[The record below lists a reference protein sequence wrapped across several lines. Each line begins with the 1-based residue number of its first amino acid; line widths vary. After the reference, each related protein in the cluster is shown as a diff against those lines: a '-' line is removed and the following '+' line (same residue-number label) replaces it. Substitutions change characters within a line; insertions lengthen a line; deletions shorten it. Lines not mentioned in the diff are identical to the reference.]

1 MDVRLCRTCGTPVS
15 ASRPSAR
22 SLLTIMIHMH
32 SVKDKCII
40 WIVCH
45 AKASCHSSESI
56 CHLNYDCFPCSILYL
71 LKTVKTRRNGLFPP
85 FLAQVKQGLLVLP
98 VPSKIIIKSLCLF
111 FSFLFFPP
119 HAFLKSKKWIIMPL
133 VGCGWIFLLTTQTF
147 WWWWWWFEVCHRN
160 DKCCSVTEQ
169 SVLGLSPLVSFVNKF
184 LHNCLI
190 YPHPQV
196 LYELF
201 VLYAN
206 LTLTDEHNIWR
217 AHGFFCLP
225 LCQ

>member
-40 WIVCH
+40 WIICH

-56 CHLNYDCFPCSILYL
+56 CHINYDCFPCSILYL
-71 LKTVKTRRNGLFPP
+71 LKTVKTRRNGLSPP

-111 FSFLFFPP
+111 FSFFFFSPSCISQEQKVDYYAVSRMRVDLFAD
-119 HAFLKSKKWIIMPL
+119 HTDFLVVVMVVWGVSSSWQVL
-133 VGCGWIFLLTTQTF
+133 Q
-147 WWWWWWFEVCHRN
+147 CHRAV
-160 DKCCSVTEQ
+160 CSG
-169 SVLGLSPLVSFVNKF
+169 SVSTGQFCQQVSP
-184 LHNCLI
+184 
-190 YPHPQV
+190 
-196 LYELF
+196 
-201 VLYAN
+201 
-206 LTLTDEHNIWR
+206 
-217 AHGFFCLP
+217 
-225 LCQ
+225 

>member
-22 SLLTIMIHMH
+22 SLLTIMIRMH

-56 CHLNYDCFPCSILYL
+56 CHLNYDCFPCGILYL
-71 LKTVKTRRNGLFPP
+71 LKTVKQPFFGTGKTRASCF
-85 FLAQVKQGLLVLP
+85 VCSKQNYNKIP
-98 VPSKIIIKSLCLF
+98 VPFF
-111 FSFLFFPP
+111 FSSFFPP
-119 HAFLKSKKWIIMPL
+119 HAFLKSKKWIIILL
-133 VGCGWIFLLTTQTF
+133 VRARVDFLLTTQTF

-160 DKCCSVTEQ
+160 DKCCNVTEQ

-206 LTLTDEHNIWR
+206 LTLTDEHNICR
-217 AHGFFCLP
+217 AHGFFCLS